1 MMERN
6 PFKRGA
12 GRKSFKLAASQRR
25 KRAGASPSASTSKRR
40 PINVLASA
48 ITTLNLYCGIASIFA
63 AIEGHYEKAAYLIF
77 AGIVM
82 DMLDGSVAKMTK
94 SVSEFGKQLD
104 SLCDVVT
111 FGVAPAVLI
120 FTVYL
125 PEEVN
130 LVSRT
135 GAVMAIIYAICTAL
149 RLARFN
155 VYQSE
160 IREYFIGLPSPAA
173 AATVGSFVLFTEYF
187 EMKVAFWVLGPLT
200 LSLAYMMVSTLRYP
214 KDKMKS
220 MVLAPRHGFRLLA
233 ICAVAIAIFDQASRH
248 SPSIVLF
255 PMAASYCLFGVV
267 DGVYRRFFLAGGSSK
282 AAGEGI
288 SGTVAGP
295 PSKTGDIL

>member
-1 MMERN
+1 MMKQN
-6 PFKRGA
+6 PFKNVA
-12 GRKSFKLAASQRR
+12 ARKGFKLQAPQRR
-25 KRAGASPSASTSKRR
+25 KRAGVKRR

-48 ITTLNLYCGIASIFA
+48 ITTLNLYCGISSIFA
-63 AIEGHYEKAAYLIF
+63 GIEGHFEKAAYLIF
-77 AGIVM
+77 AAIVM

-104 SLCDVVT
+104 SLCDVVS

-125 PEEVN
+125 PEEVK

-155 VYQSE
+155 VYQAE
-160 IREYFIGLPSPAA
+160 IRDYFVGLPSPAA
-173 AATVGSFVLFTEYF
+173 AATIASFVLFTEYYGYH
-187 EMKVAFWVLGPLT
+187 VAFWVLGPLT

-233 ICAVAIAIFDQASRH
+233 IVAVAIAIFDQASRH

-255 PMAASYCLFGVV
+255 PMAACYCLFGVV
-267 DGVYRRFFLAGGSSK
+267 DGIYRRFFLAGGRSK
-282 AAGEGI
+282 AAGEGE
-288 SGTVAGP
+288 SGVTAGP
-295 PSKTGDIL
+295 PSKTGDLL

>member
-1 MMERN
+1 MMKMKKN
-6 PFKRGA
+6 PFQRA
-12 GRKSFKLAASQRR
+12 SGRKSFKLAPSKR
-25 KRAGASPSASTSKRR
+25 KRAGNRR

-63 AIEGHYEKAAYLIF
+63 AIEGHYENAAYLIF
-77 AGIVM
+77 AAIVL
-82 DMLDGSVAKMTK
+82 DTLDGTVAKMTK

-104 SLCDVVT
+104 SLCDVVS
-111 FGVAPAVLI
+111 FGVAPAVMI

-130 LVSRT
+130 LASRT

-155 VYQSE
+155 VYQAE
-160 IREYFIGLPSPAA
+160 IRDYFVGLPSPAA
-173 AATVGSFVLFTEYF
+173 AATIASFVLFTEYY
-187 EMKVAFWVLGPLT
+187 EYHVAFWVLGPLT

-255 PMAASYCLFGVV
+255 PMAACYCLFGVV
-267 DGVYRRFFLAGGSSK
+267 DGIYRRFFLAGGRSK
-282 AAGEGI
+282 AAGEAD
-288 SGTVAGP
+288 STSAGT
-295 PSKTGDIL
+295 PSKTGDLL